1 MLQTVSLII
10 SGKVQGVYY
19 RQSARLKAI
28 ETGITGTVM
37 NLPDGSVQAIITGTS
52 GQIHRMTDWCHKG
65 PSGAVVTGVVVKE
78 LPLQTFT
85 DFTITRL

>member
-52 GQIHRMTDWCHKG
+52 EQIRQMTEWCHTG
-65 PSGAVVTGVVVKE
+65 PSKAIITNVVAKE

-85 DFTITRL
+85 DFTIIRL